1 MKTKLNQE
9 RRWLVQKMGYE
20 GWFLVSDGTEEFY
33 NHKIVFRSR
42 MGKYETFDSWMET
55 DSFYQSLK

>member
-1 MKTKLNQE
+1 MDSKFDREQ
-9 RRWLVQKMGYE
+9 RWLVQKMGYD

-42 MGKYETFDSWMET
+42 MGKYATFDSWMET
-55 DSFYQSLK
+55 DRFYQSLK